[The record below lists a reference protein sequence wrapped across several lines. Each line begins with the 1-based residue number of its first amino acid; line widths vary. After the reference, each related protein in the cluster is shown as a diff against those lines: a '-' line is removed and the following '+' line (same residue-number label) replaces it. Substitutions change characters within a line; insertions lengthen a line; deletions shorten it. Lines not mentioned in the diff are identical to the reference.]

1 MLSEVEGADGVE
13 PVPDSMRLA
22 VEEMTPEQRV
32 QRFVQVWAE
41 LCRRRPRGESTTAN
55 GQLPYIR
62 YVIGARWQRGVPII
76 REYRASFAAD
86 FFPCRFCGRW
96 WA

>member
-1 MLSEVEGADGVE
+1 LLSEVEGADGVE

-55 GQLPYIR
+55 GQ
-62 YVIGARWQRGVPII
+62 
-76 REYRASFAAD
+76 
-86 FFPCRFCGRW
+86 
-96 WA
+96 